1 MATVSIY
8 DQDKKQI
15 GERELADAVF
25 NTEVKEYLLH
35 DMVRY
40 QLAAR
45 RQGSAATK
53 NRSAVAGGS
62 KKPYRQKGTGN
73 ARQGTIRAPHYVGG
87 GVAFGPSPRSYMFKL
102 NRKVKNAALC
112 SALSARFQGEKLV
125 VVKDLAMDD
134 ISSKSFAQ
142 LMKRFELDGALFVID
157 QADTKVELSARNLR
171 NVKVLRAEGVNVYDI
186 LKYPNLVLTD
196 AAVNEIEGALEK

>member
-1 MATVSIY
+1 MATVTIY
-8 DQDKKQI
+8 DQDKKQV
-15 GERELADAVF
+15 GERELADSVF
-25 NTEVKEYLLH
+25 NTEVREYLLH

-45 RQGSAATK
+45 RQGTAATK

-73 ARQGTIRAPHYVGG
+73 ARQGTIRAPHFVGG
-87 GVAFGPSPRSYMFKL
+87 GVAFGPSPRSYSFKL
-102 NRKVKNAALC
+102 NRKVKKLALR

-125 VVKDLAMDD
+125 VLNQ
-134 ISSKSFAQ
+134 ISLDKVSTKSFDQ
-142 LMKRFELDGALFVID
+142 LLKRFDVEGTLVVIEQSD
-157 QADTKVELSARNLR
+157 PTVELSARNLR

-186 LKYPNLVLTD
+186 LKYPNLILTE
-196 AAVNEIEGALEK
+196 AAVAEIEGALGK

>member
-1 MATVSIY
+1 MATVTIF
-8 DQDKKQI
+8 DQEKKQV

-25 NTEVKEYLLH
+25 NTEVKGYLLH

-45 RQGSAATK
+45 RQGTAAVK
-53 NRSAVAGGS
+53 SRSAVAGGG

-73 ARQGTIRAPHYVGG
+73 ARQGTVSAPHFVGG
-87 GVAFGPSPRSYMFKL
+87 GAAFGPQPRSYAFKL
-102 NRKVKNAALC
+102 NRKVKKSALC
-112 SALSARFQGEKLV
+112 SALSARFQGEKLTV
-125 VVKDLAMDD
+125 LKDLSLEK
-134 ISSKSFAQ
+134 ISTKAFDQ
-142 LMKRFELDGALFVID
+142 LMKRFELEGALVVID
-157 QADTKVELSARNLR
+157 QADATVELSARNLR

-196 AAVNEIEGALEK
+196 AAVNQLEGALEK

>member
-1 MATVSIY
+1 MATVAIY
-8 DQDKKQI
+8 DQDRKQV
-15 GERELADAVF
+15 GERELVDAVF

-45 RQGSAATK
+45 RQGTACVKS
-53 NRSAVAGGS
+53 RSAVAGGG

-73 ARQGTIRAPHYVGG
+73 ARQGTVSAPHFVGG
-87 GVAFGPSPRSYMFKL
+87 GVAFGPRPRSYAFKL
-102 NRKVKNAALC
+102 NRKVKKLALC
-112 SALSARFQGEKLV
+112 SALSARFHAEKLLV
-125 VVKDLAMDD
+125 VNSLVMDK

-142 LMKRFELDGALFVID
+142 IVNTLDVEGALVVID
-157 QADTKVELSARNLR
+157 QADNTVELSARNLH
-171 NVKVLRAEGVNVYDI
+171 NVKVMRAEGVNVYDI

-196 AAVNEIEGALEK
+196 AAVSEIEGALGK

>member
-1 MATVSIY
+1 MANVVIF
-8 DQDKKQI
+8 DQENKQV
-15 GERELADAVF
+15 GERELADDVF

-53 NRSAVAGGS
+53 NRSAVAGGG

-73 ARQGTIRAPHYVGG
+73 ARQGTVSAPHFVGG
-87 GVAFGPSPRSYMFKL
+87 GAAFGPSPRSYSFKL
-102 NRKVKNAALC
+102 NRKVKKAALC
-112 SALSARFQGEKLV
+112 SALSVRFQAEKLT
-125 VVKDLAMDD
+125 VVKELAMDA
-134 ISSKSFAQ
+134 ISTKSFDQ
-142 LMKRFELDGALFVID
+142 LMKRFDLKGALVVID
-157 QADTKVELSARNLR
+157 QANPNVELSARNLH
-171 NVKVLRAEGVNVYDI
+171 NVKVLRADGVNVYDI

-196 AAVNEIEGALEK
+196 AAASEIQGALEK